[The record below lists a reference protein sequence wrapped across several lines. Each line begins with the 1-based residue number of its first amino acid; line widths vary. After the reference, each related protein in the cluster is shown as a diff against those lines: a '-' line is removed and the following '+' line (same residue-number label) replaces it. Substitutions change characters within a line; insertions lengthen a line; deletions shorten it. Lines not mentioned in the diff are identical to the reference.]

1 MSGTTQERPPH
12 TVRIH
17 IDRKPYESPNP
28 TTGTALYA
36 LADVGH
42 HRDLFKEVN
51 GNREDELI
59 ERNDNEVHLTEDAH
73 FYTQKEVTIVVNA
86 QRKAWNETKISYDQV
101 THLAFPAP
109 PPPGI
114 VITYTVE
121 YEAGPRQN
129 PEGSLTKDSKPVRVK
144 NEMIFHVTETGRS

>member
-1 MSGTTQERPPH
+1 MSDSSQENPPH

-28 TTGTALYA
+28 TTGAALYG

-42 HRDLFKEVN
+42 HRDLFKEVE

-59 ERNDNEVHLTEDAH
+59 ERDDEKVHLKEDDH
-73 FYTQKEVTIVVNA
+73 FYTQKEVVLVVNA
-86 QRKAWNETKISYDQV
+86 QPKPWSETKISYDEI
-101 THLAFPAP
+101 THLAFPT
-109 PPPGI
+109 PGPVGV

-129 PEGSLTKDSKPVRVK
+129 PEGSLTKSSKPVHVK
-144 NEMIFHVTETGRS
+144 NGMIFHVTETGRS